1 MQNISTDDIKI
12 RRDIHFHVHK
22 KFVSLE
28 IKHENPDRFFHRVC
42 KFSISTHPLF
52 VWWSLI
58 INRSKNWSSQVC
70 FCFADSSELSW
81 AGLAGSGVLHGVSVH
96 RYRGMQVLHHTA
108 SCVGHSPLLASECLE
123 LLMMHHRDGH
133 HIATCQ
139 LFVSGNW
146 DTPLYFVCPKPVP
159 FRQLN
164 VFGDSLHKLF

>member
-1 MQNISTDDIKI
+1 MKTRI
-12 RRDIHFHVHK
+12 V
-22 KFVSLE
+22 
-28 IKHENPDRFFHRVC
+28 FFTGYAS
-42 KFSISTHPLF
+42 FPFSTHPLF

-81 AGLAGSGVLHGVSVH
+81 ASGFSRERCPSCWPGYGVSVH

-159 FRQLN
+159 FLLAKSIWG
-164 VFGDSLHKLF
+164 FTT